1 MVYFNS
7 SCSTKHYIYNSYIAQ
22 QSHKPL
28 EKSIIYFYSS
38 NETTSSL
45 PGNYQ
50 GTTSKQELSIT
61 FTLNKQYRTWP
72 LTYGWLG
79 DTLVVTCKEATYLIP
94 RLVVEQG
101 KGFCWDIP
109 ADGAVYK
116 AKGTFGFI
124 SLKALRQLKE
134 QGSFVYD
141 GITWRK
147 TGETAEAI
155 QVRADIDRT
164 EMRISLKDQR
174 PLVIE
179 TQHNPL
185 GIDWQI
191 EK

>member
-1 MVYFNS
+1 M
-7 SCSTKHYIYNSYIAQ
+7 
-22 QSHKPL
+22 
-28 EKSIIYFYSS
+28 
-38 NETTSSL
+38 
-45 PGNYQ
+45 
-50 GTTSKQELSIT
+50 
-61 FTLNKQYRTWP
+61 
-72 LTYGWLG
+72 
-79 DTLVVTCKEATYLIP
+79 
-94 RLVVEQG
+94 VEQG

-109 ADGAVYK
+109 SDGAVYK

-124 SLKALRQLKE
+124 SREALRQLKE
-134 QGSFVYD
+134 QGNFVYD

-164 EMRISLKDQR
+164 EMRISLNDQL